1 MNMNRWKVYATVIAC
16 MLFGWIG
23 VEAHAS
29 EFNFA
34 VTPTIPE
41 NQVDKSKTYFDLKM
55 APGAKQTVEIQLRN
69 DTDEDITIENTV
81 NSATTNLNGVVEYGQ
96 NGIKPDKTLRFNLK
110 DYVEA
115 PKEIILPKHSQKTL
129 PLTITMPKD
138 SFDGVMAGGITLKE
152 KKKETTTSADQS
164 KGLAINNE
172 YSYVVAIILQQ
183 NETKVQPDL
192 KLLGVKPGQV
202 NARNVINVSLQNPQ
216 AAYLNQ
222 LHLINTVSKGG
233 ETLYQSDTEDMQVAP
248 NSNFSYPISL
258 KGERLTPGKYVLK
271 STAYGVKD
279 EKGIYQVKGAN
290 GEERYLYK
298 WEFTKEFTISG
309 DVAKELNEKDVTIKG
324 TNWWLYLLIVLI
336 ILALLLLIF
345 FLYRKKKKEEEQ
357 QSE

>member
-1 MNMNRWKVYATVIAC
+1 M
-16 MLFGWIG
+16 
-23 VEAHAS
+23 
-29 EFNFA
+29 
-34 VTPTIPE
+34 
-41 NQVDKSKTYFDLKM
+41 
-55 APGAKQTVEIQLRN
+55 
-69 DTDEDITIENTV
+69 
-81 NSATTNLNGVVEYGQ
+81 
-96 NGIKPDKTLRFNLK
+96 
-110 DYVEA
+110 
-115 PKEIILPKHSQKTL
+115 
-129 PLTITMPKD
+129 
-138 SFDGVMAGGITLKE
+138 
-152 KKKETTTSADQS
+152 
-164 KGLAINNE
+164 
-172 YSYVVAIILQQ
+172 AIILQQ

-279 EKGIYQVKGAN
+279 EKGTYQVKGAN
-290 GEERYLYK
+290 GEERYLYE

-324 TNWWLYLLIVLI
+324 TNWWLYLLIALI

>member
-192 KLLGVKPGQV
+192 K
-202 NARNVINVSLQNPQ
+202 
-216 AAYLNQ
+216 
-222 LHLINTVSKGG
+222 
-233 ETLYQSDTEDMQVAP
+233 
-248 NSNFSYPISL
+248 
-258 KGERLTPGKYVLK
+258 
-271 STAYGVKD
+271 
-279 EKGIYQVKGAN
+279 
-290 GEERYLYK
+290 
-298 WEFTKEFTISG
+298 
-309 DVAKELNEKDVTIKG
+309 
-324 TNWWLYLLIVLI
+324 
-336 ILALLLLIF
+336 
-345 FLYRKKKKEEEQ
+345 
-357 QSE
+357 